1 MRKQIE
7 DLKKCVKTS
16 CQSGNYDCNPYMHGM
31 ANGMILAL
39 AILEG
44 KEPAYLDAPAK
55 WLDADENIKA
65 AAPELSEGHKMNV
78 IEAEA
83 AVNLWKLHKH
93 GTSMLPVIEGMIT
106 YLQSIAKRS
115 HKARLTDEK
124 GQARCQANTTR

>member
-55 WLDADENIKA
+55 WLDDK
-65 AAPELSEGHKMNV
+65 K
-78 IEAEA
+78 
-83 AVNLWKLHKH
+83 
-93 GTSMLPVIEGMIT
+93 TT
-106 YLQSIAKRS
+106 T
-115 HKARLTDEK
+115 TDEQE
-124 GQARCQANTTR
+124 QAGCPANTTKQ